1 MKASEFI
8 AESAR
13 MTKYDFHRIP
23 ETNTFV
29 ATANGEEIGRFEGKS
44 KFDSGAAQDAA
55 KKCITAHRS
64 EAVKKEQDASE
75 YQYQFVK
82 PLSDTEK
89 KWLQMHKRL
98 YVDNIRGDEKDYDLY
113 GRYAEVVRKSIS
125 RIPKPETHPLAK
137 EYLAT
142 LIGQ

>member
-1 MKASEFI
+1 MKANEFI

-23 ETNTFV
+23 ETNIFV

-44 KFDSGAAQDAA
+44 KFDSSAAQDAA
-55 KKCITAHRS
+55 KKCITAHRGA
-64 EAVKKEQDASE
+64 AVKKEQDANE
-75 YQYQFVK
+75 YQHQFVK

-89 KWLQMHKRL
+89 KWMQMHKKL
-98 YVDNIRGDEKDYDLY
+98 YIDNIRGDEKDYDLY

-125 RIPKPETHPLAK
+125 RATNPETHPLAK

-142 LIGQ
+142 LP